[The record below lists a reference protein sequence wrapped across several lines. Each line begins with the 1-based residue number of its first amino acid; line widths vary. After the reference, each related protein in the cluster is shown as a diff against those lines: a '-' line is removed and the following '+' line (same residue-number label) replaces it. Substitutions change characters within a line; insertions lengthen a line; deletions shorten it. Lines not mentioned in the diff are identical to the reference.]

1 LGWTVAKYFSLQFN
15 SDFSISSSVAFNQQD
30 LEHFLHSAVPLGI
43 YLGGGG
49 LALACLLAL
58 LKVLTAFRLSKARK
72 MMDIMTVL
80 MYSTVG
86 AAMFGLSLPVFTAQL
101 DRPTY
106 ERVPQIF
113 KDWDRTLDRF
123 QLTSSYGLFRRM
135 TGVDGRPEIIIGR
148 NFFSMK
154 ILFSV
159 GVDLVNIS
167 VDWLAFQTA
176 SQLFARCQQCFRSG
190 SLPALR
196 MRIQSQKQIN

>member
-15 SDFSISSSVAFNQQD
+15 GDFSISSSVAFNQQD
-30 LEHFLHSAVPLGI
+30 LENFLHSAVPLGI
-43 YLGGGG
+43 YFGGGG
-49 LALACLLAL
+49 LMLACLLAL

-80 MYSTVG
+80 MYSAVG

-113 KDWDRTLDRF
+113 KAWDRTLDRF

-148 NFFSMK
+148 NFCSMK
-154 ILFSV
+154 MCRLACISDSIAILC
-159 GVDLVNIS
+159 
-167 VDWLAFQTA
+167 A
-176 SQLFARCQQCFRSG
+176 
-190 SLPALR
+190 LPAVFPI
-196 MRIQSQKQIN
+196 RIRACTPNGDLKPNTDKLAT